1 MLTISTESKNQNLD
15 VSFTLN
21 ASFQLCIKC
30 CDQSIIVDSIFL
42 KTITLRK
49 NIPSFISVEKIKNA
63 YYLLTFPNKK
73 TIVLFMLSIK
83 CIFNN
88 NLKIDVFADEQL
100 ALLLK
105 EFKYSIP
112 CYFSKIENKIKIIDI
127 KNIMDLDIIA
137 FKEVH
142 IIEKTNI
149 KFFNEVNSI
158 FSNLT
163 KIYSDKNIFKN
174 DDITYESIC
183 PNFNSYFFMPKKNEK
198 IFAACGPHGIG
209 KGISSLYIQKELFL
223 EGKSSLYINLK
234 YYQYISLVKWEQ
246 QLTTL
251 ITECFFLVTSEKQLK
266 DIVEI
271 LTTKCSNIF
280 EALIEI
286 NFYILSNKITAL
298 LIIDQYQKKLDQ
310 DKIILELKNFEKLFI
325 LSSINDKEIK
335 ENLKLKLL
343 SEGGLIDNLIKEQIE
358 KEQFFYHYYNSLLD
372 QEDYLNL
379 LQDIPSDKMQELK
392 ILKIK
397 TKKTDKAKDEAK
409 KQKNIQKDILEDDC
423 KLKFIE
429 EILEKFKNISEYYFK
444 YSEIYDSIFDFNN
457 MEFQRVFKKLD
468 YLYSNNIINITKMN
482 DLKIQHKLV
491 DAKDSKDINYFNL
504 RELVDSFEYIP
515 LKYVNYVI
523 DDKNNCYF
531 YSSFPLFSHI
541 FDEYFKYNNSINSY
555 NSKITNGSIVGTEF
569 ENIIKTKLRIF
580 NGLKV
585 DGYIEVIDIASM
597 ELANDFTM
605 VSQNYFKN
613 KENILISQPNFYGKT
628 FDFALYKSKE
638 NKLFFIQSKYIIHK
652 QLLEQR
658 NNFKNSIIKS
668 LKKFNDIFS
677 LNITEAYLIY
687 ISSYEY
693 NLKKEKEV

>member
-30 CDQSIIVDSIFL
+30 CDQSIIVDSVFL

-112 CYFSKIENKIKIIDI
+112 CYFSKIKNKIKIIDI
-127 KNIMDLDIIA
+127 KNFMDLDIIA

-142 IIEKTNI
+142 IIEKANI

-174 DDITYESIC
+174 DNITYEIIC
-183 PNFNSYFFMPKKNEK
+183 PNFNSYFSNNKKRDLSKKFKYIISHDRIRFSEDFKTFIPKKKEK
-198 IFAACGPHGIG
+198 IFSACGPHGIG
-209 KGISSLYIQKELFL
+209 KSISALYIQKELFL

-234 YYQYISLVKWEQ
+234 YYQYISLIKWEQ
-246 QLTTL
+246 QLTNL

-280 EALIEI
+280 EALNGI
-286 NFYILSNKITAL
+286 NLYILTNKITAL
-298 LIIDQYQKKLDQ
+298 LIIDQYQKKLDP

-343 SEGGLIDNLIKEQIE
+343 SEGGLINNLIKEQIE
-358 KEQFFYHYYNSLLD
+358 KEQFF
-372 QEDYLNL
+372 
-379 LQDIPSDKMQELK
+379 
-392 ILKIK
+392 
-397 TKKTDKAKDEAK
+397 
-409 KQKNIQKDILEDDC
+409 
-423 KLKFIE
+423 
-429 EILEKFKNISEYYFK
+429 
-444 YSEIYDSIFDFNN
+444 
-457 MEFQRVFKKLD
+457 
-468 YLYSNNIINITKMN
+468 III
-482 DLKIQHKLV
+482 
-491 DAKDSKDINYFNL
+491 
-504 RELVDSFEYIP
+504 
-515 LKYVNYVI
+515 
-523 DDKNNCYF
+523 
-531 YSSFPLFSHI
+531 
-541 FDEYFKYNNSINSY
+541 
-555 NSKITNGSIVGTEF
+555 
-569 ENIIKTKLRIF
+569 
-580 NGLKV
+580 
-585 DGYIEVIDIASM
+585 
-597 ELANDFTM
+597 
-605 VSQNYFKN
+605 
-613 KENILISQPNFYGKT
+613 
-628 FDFALYKSKE
+628 
-638 NKLFFIQSKYIIHK
+638 IIH
-652 QLLEQR
+652 
-658 NNFKNSIIKS
+658 
-668 LKKFNDIFS
+668 
-677 LNITEAYLIY
+677 Y
-687 ISSYEY
+687 
-693 NLKKEKEV
+693 